1 MRINPYKMFIGSFI
15 PNWILKLDELSAC
28 DKIVYARLSQYAGKD
43 GECFPKQETIAEECG
58 MSISTV
64 NTSIKNLVEIGL
76 LECVKRGQGKTNLY
90 FFLESDLFD
99 YRIPDNG
106 NSVNRNVENPL
117 SSNADFRKHST
128 KENQLKESEKEEP
141 SVIKDLINEDQEM
154 FDNTVHQILKE
165 KDQEKIQK
173 LRRDWKVFAMS
184 INLIDKSYPENRDV
198 LNCLAD
204 PLFDFEKIKANIAT
218 SKRLR
223 GIGKGNSKS
232 DAVSFEAIIKNPNYR
247 QQIMDGV
254 WCDSKQKIAVIFAES
269 KQYDWEVFQIEML
282 ASETYREKYYGAN
295 IKHYYDEL
303 KSWSKRNQ
311 KKSFDWIEE
320 GLNFMRL
327 DSEGRGLK
335 QGNGETKTFTIRE
348 GYGQS

>member
-28 DKIVYARLSQYAGKD
+28 DKLVYARLSQYAGKD

-141 SVIKDLINEDQEM
+141 SVSKIINTKEENM
-154 FDNTVHQILKE
+154 FINDIIEHVNE
-165 KDQEKIQK
+165 SIQK
-173 LRRDWKVFAMS
+173 LRRDWEVFAMS
-184 INLIDKSYPENRDV
+184 INLIDKSYPEDSDV
-198 LNCLAD
+198 QNCLYD
-204 PLFDFEKIKANIAT
+204 PLFDFAKIKANIAT

-223 GIGKGNSKS
+223 GIGKGNSK
-232 DAVSFEAIIKNPNYR
+232 ANTVSLKSIVTNPNLR
-247 QQIMDGV
+247 QQIMDGDFD
-254 WCDSKQKIAVIFAES
+254 DSKQAIAVIFAES
-269 KQYDWEVFQIEML
+269 KQYNWEVFQIEML

-320 GLNFMRL
+320 ALNFMRL

>member
-1 MRINPYKMFIGSFI
+1 MFIGSFI

-99 YRIPDNG
+99 YRILDNG

-117 SSNADFRKHST
+117 SSNRDFHNHST

-141 SVIKDLINEDQEM
+141 SVTKDLINEDQEM
-154 FDNTVHQILKE
+154 FDINTVHQIKE
-165 KDQEKIQK
+165 EDQEKIKK
-173 LRRDWKVFAMS
+173 LRRDWEVFAFS
-184 INLIDKSYPENRDV
+184 INLIDKTYPEDIYV

-204 PLFDFEKIKANIAT
+204 PLFDFAKIKASITT

-232 DAVSFEAIIKNPNYR
+232 NSVSFEAIINNPNLR
-247 QQIMDGV
+247 QQIMDGDFD
-254 WCDSKQKIAVIFAES
+254 DSKQETALIFADS
-269 KQYDWEVFQIEML
+269 KQYKWEVFKSEMQEN
-282 ASETYREKYYGAN
+282 ETFKEKYAGAN

-311 KKSFDWIEE
+311 KKSYDWIEE
-320 GLNFMRL
+320 ALNFMRL
-327 DSEGRGLK
+327 DTEGRGLK
-335 QGNGETKTFTIRE
+335 RGESENVTYTIRR
-348 GYGQS
+348 GYGE

>member
-1 MRINPYKMFIGSFI
+1 MFIGSFI

-99 YRIPDNG
+99 YRILDNG

-117 SSNADFRKHST
+117 SSNRDFHNHST

-141 SVIKDLINEDQEM
+141 SVIKDLINEDQGIFFNAVIQE
-154 FDNTVHQILKE
+154 
-165 KDQEKIQK
+165 DQEKMQK
-173 LRRDWKVFAMS
+173 LRRDWEVFAMS
-184 INLIDKSYPENRDV
+184 INLIDKSYPEDTDV
-198 LNCLAD
+198 QNCLAD
-204 PLFDFEKIKANIAT
+204 PLFDFAKIKANIAT

-223 GIGKGNSKS
+223 GIGKGNSKAN
-232 DAVSFEAIIKNPNYR
+232 AVSFEAIIKNSNFR
-247 QQIMDGV
+247 QQIMDGDFD
-254 WCDSKQKIAVIFAES
+254 DSKQAIAVIFAES
-269 KQYDWEVFQIEML
+269 KQYKWEVFQIEML

-311 KKSFDWIEE
+311 KKSYDWIEE
-320 GLNFMRL
+320 ALNFMRL

-335 QGNGETKTFTIRE
+335 LGNGETKTFTIRE